1 MKHARATLLILL
13 TYSLFSCRE
22 EAPLPPDHPEY
33 FDRVY
38 RKVDSLNLSPDRSF
52 AYLDSIYRAF
62 PSPGILDKTRR
73 YDYKGQYYF
82 YEKRDLTNSL
92 LYVDSSLALLSP
104 PEVRKKYPRQYAQA
118 LLNKGE
124 IYQYQK
130 NRESALFYFYKGRNA
145 IDAAKDSCTMADYTQ
160 RLAMASYRQGRYAD
174 ARDFFIQA
182 TREFSLCAADFRSLA
197 FTQSDLDN
205 TGMCYAALGKWDS
218 AGYFYDKTI
227 AFLNQHAPLFA
238 DDSAHKAYIETA
250 RGVVEGNQADLF
262 LSKGDTLAAYGKFA
276 ESIRCNLRPRHD
288 SGHALTMMV
297 KLAEL
302 HLTQRHF
309 GEARQVLGQVR
320 ATLDLKPIADME
332 LAWRRL
338 QAEWDSRTGAWP
350 DAYQALSG
358 WRRLKDSLDRSGEG
372 VSPAINFPN
381 ELQHLE
387 DQYTIQLLEQR
398 GRLKN
403 VYLLLTLLTVGLLL
417 VVLLLIVR
425 GERRSRGYIS
435 QLNRLNKQLRTENQQ
450 TQLAIHSLNE
460 SQAGYLQTLKTVA
473 HDLRNPVGA
482 ISSVLGMMDRQP
494 PAEEQSRTWLKLIR
508 QATDQSLGLINNILQ
523 LEIPVGKLKKESADL
538 AELLATCA
546 GTMQFKA
553 AQKHQALKLE
563 TEAMTLS
570 LDREKIWRVVI
581 NLLDNAIKFS
591 PEGAEI
597 KLIAVRGNGEA
608 MISVSDAGIGLAPGM
623 EKRLFTLGDEGKR
636 LGTAGESSFGLGLAL
651 VKQIVQAHGGT
662 IEVCSSEGKGTIF
675 TIRLPLG

>member
-1 MKHARATLLILL
+1 MKPVRATLLILL
-13 TYSLFSCRE
+13 IYGLYSCRE

-38 RKVDSLNLSPDRSF
+38 RRVDSLNLSPDRSF
-52 AYLDSIYRAF
+52 AYLDSVYGKF
-62 PSPGILDKTRR
+62 SSPGILDETRR

-82 YEKRDLTNSL
+82 YEKRDLKNAL
-92 LYVDSSLALLSP
+92 IYVDSSLALLSP
-104 PEVRKKYPRQYAQA
+104 PEVRKKYPQQYARA

-124 IYQYQK
+124 IFQYQK
-130 NRESALFYFYKGRNA
+130 NRESALFYYYKGRNA
-145 IDAAKDSCTMADYTQ
+145 IDPVKDSCTMADYTQ
-160 RLAMASYRQGRYAD
+160 RLAMASYRQGRYED

-197 FTQSDLDN
+197 FKQSDLDN

-218 AGYFYDKTI
+218 AAYFYDKTI
-227 AFLNQHAPLFA
+227 AFLDEHAPLFA
-238 DDSAHKAYIETA
+238 DDSAHHAYIETA

-262 LSKGDTLAAYGKFA
+262 LAKRDTAAAYRKFA

-288 SGHALTMMV
+288 SGHALSMMV
-297 KLAEL
+297 KLADL
-302 HLTQRHF
+302 HLSQRHF
-309 GEARQVLGQVR
+309 GEAKEVLGAVR
-320 ATLDLKPIADME
+320 ATLDLKPIPEME

-350 DAYQALSG
+350 EAYRALSS
-358 WRRLKDSLDRSGEG
+358 WRRLKDSLDLSGESG
-372 VSPAINFPN
+372 SAINFPN

-403 VYLLLTLLTVGLLL
+403 VYLLLTLLTVGLLV
-417 VVLLLIVR
+417 VVLLLIIR
-425 GERRSRGYIS
+425 GERRSRGYIA
-435 QLNRLNKQLRTENQQ
+435 QLNRLNKQLRTENHQ

-482 ISSVLGMMDRQP
+482 ISSALGMMDRQP
-494 PAEEQSRTWLKLIR
+494 PAEEQTRTWLKLIR
-508 QATDQSLGLINNILQ
+508 QATDQSLGLINNILS
-523 LEIPVGKLKKESADL
+523 LEIPVGKLKKESVEL

-553 AQKHQALKLE
+553 AQKHQQLTLAAE
-563 TEAMTLS
+563 PITLS

-597 KLIAVRGNGEA
+597 KLGAVRGNGEA
-608 MISVSDAGIGLAPGM
+608 TISVSDQGIGIGPGM
-623 EKRLFTLGDEGKR
+623 ENKLFTLADDVKR
-636 LGTAGESSFGLGLAL
+636 PGTAGEQSFGLGLAL
-651 VKQIVQAHGGT
+651 VKQIIQAHGGT
-662 IEVCSSEGKGTIF
+662 IGVCSKDGKGTTF
-675 TIRLPLG
+675 TIKLPL